1 MSQRALYLVTV
12 SLFYVAA
19 IGAASAQCAAPS
31 ANGVNICFPNQGSTV
46 TYVPPIEMSATSASG
61 GIRTVKIWDNGTL
74 RDTESF
80 LPGTLYDASM
90 KNGLN
95 RVTVQVWDTAGNFY
109 QAMRSFYVAGY
120 GVGFCG
126 VPSTPGVNLCWPLQ
140 GSLQPNNIPI
150 SATARGTS
158 KISWLVVYLDGKKQ
172 YATTNNYILSGAYS
186 TAGTHRVTVVAHD
199 TTGHTY
205 QASHTFTAFYQQD
218 CNPKTNVC
226 SPGIVINKPY
236 GAPDVTTSFQFQ
248 ADVQNNTVPITTMK
262 LYVDNTLVATSGG
275 PGITKQLNLPA
286 NSTHIV
292 WVKAWDTQGKVYAAY
307 QTYFVH

>member
-1 MSQRALYLVTV
+1 LVIV
-12 SLFYVAA
+12 SLFCVAA
-19 IGAASAQCAAPS
+19 VGAASAQCAVPS
-31 ANGVNICFPNQGSTV
+31 ANGVNICFPNQGSAV
-46 TYVPPIEMSATSASG
+46 TYVPPMEVNAKTASG
-61 GIRTVKIWDNGTL
+61 GIRAVKIWDNGTL
-74 RDTESF
+74 RDTESS

-90 KNGLN
+90 KNGWN

-109 QAMRSFYVAGY
+109 QAARSFYVAGY

-158 KISWLVVYLDGKKQ
+158 KISWLVVYLDGKKL
-172 YATTNNYILSGAYS
+172 YATTNNYILSGANS
-186 TAGTHRVTVVAHD
+186 TAGTHRVTVVARD

-205 QASHTFTAFYQQD
+205 RASHTFSAFYQQD

-248 ADVQNNTVPITTMK
+248 ADVQNNTVPITSMK
-262 LYVDNTLVATSGG
+262 LYVDSNLVATSGG
-275 PGITKQLNLPA
+275 PGITKRLNLPA

-292 WVKAWDTQGKVYAAY
+292 WVKARDTQGKIYAAY